1 MHAMVVNENK
11 EKNKERKQRHSHV
24 RQGYLME
31 RQRTASMI
39 TEEDEDL
46 PLFDEVMSLA
56 LSASE
61 GMNLEVGKKGE
72 RVAERKKAERKEVE
86 RKEEKDWAKSLTH
99 KASYT
104 IRRKGNF

>member
-1 MHAMVVNENK
+1 
-11 EKNKERKQRHSHV
+11 
-24 RQGYLME
+24 ME

-61 GMNLEVGKKGE
+61 GMDLEVGKKGE
-72 RVAERKKAERKEVE
+72 RVAERKKAERKEVERKEVE